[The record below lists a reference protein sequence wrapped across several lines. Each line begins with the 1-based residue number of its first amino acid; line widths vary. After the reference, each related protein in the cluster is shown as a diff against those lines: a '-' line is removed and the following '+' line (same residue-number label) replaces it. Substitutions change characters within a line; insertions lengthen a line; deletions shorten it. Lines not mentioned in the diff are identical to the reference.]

1 LDAGAEN
8 GACFFGG
15 GESVTQA
22 EVINQTALARQV
34 LQETFG
40 YQQFRPGQETII
52 ETVLAGRDCL
62 VVMPTGGGKSL
73 CYQIPAL
80 VFGGLTVVVSPLISL
95 MKDQVDQLL
104 ANGVA
109 AACLNSTQTREQ
121 QQEVMAGCRSGQIRL
136 LYIAPERLMMDNFID
151 QISHWH
157 LSMVAVD
164 EAHCISQW
172 GHDFRPEYAALGQL
186 RQRLPTVPFI
196 ALTATADDTTRLDIV
211 RLLGLQ
217 DPLIQISSFDRPNI
231 RYMLMEKFKPL
242 DQLMRY
248 VQEQRGK
255 SGIIYCNSRAKV
267 EDTAARLQSKGISAG
282 AYHAGLEHSVRAEV
296 QEKFQRDDLQIV
308 VATVAFGMGINKP
321 NVRFVAHFDIPRN
334 IESYYQETGRA
345 GRDGLPAEAMLFYDP
360 ADMAWL
366 RKCLEE
372 KAPGQLQDIER
383 HKLNAMGAFAEA
395 QTCRRL
401 VLLNYF
407 GEGRQQPCG
416 NCDVCLDPPRRYDG
430 LVDAQ
435 KALSCIYRVG
445 QRFGMGYV
453 VEVLRGA
460 NNQRIRDLGHDKLKI
475 YGEGREHTTEH
486 WVSVIRQLIHLGV
499 VTQNIAQHS
508 ALQLTEAAR
517 PYLRAEVPLML
528 AVPRVV
534 AIKPRGSQKVFGGNY
549 DRKLFAKLR
558 KLRKAIADEE
568 NIPPYVVFNDATLIE
583 MAEQMPITPSEML
596 GVNGVGTRKLER
608 FGREFMS
615 LIRSHVDG
623 EDE

>member
-1 LDAGAEN
+1 M
-8 GACFFGG
+8 
-15 GESVTQA
+15 TQA

-52 ETVLAGRDCL
+52 ETVLDGRDCL

-109 AACLNSTQTREQ
+109 AACLNSTQSREQ
-121 QQEVMAGCRSGQIRL
+121 QQEVLAGCRSGQIRL

-151 QISHWH
+151 QICHWH

-186 RQRLPTVPFI
+186 RQRLPNVPFI

-282 AYHAGLEHSVRAEV
+282 AYHAGLEHDVRADV

-372 KAPGQLQDIER
+372 KPQGQLQDIER

-430 LVDAQ
+430 LMDAQ

-460 NNQRIRDLGHDKLKI
+460 NNQRIREFGHDKLKI
-475 YGEGREHTTEH
+475 YGEGRDHTTEH

-534 AIKPRGSQKVFGGNY
+534 AIKPRANQKVFGGNY

-583 MAEQMPITPSEML
+583 MAEQMPVTPGEML